1 MPSRSMVNFPK
12 LLIQALMR
20 LPGVPP
26 ESDVVEAMSNGT
38 GSRLTLDHGRFDRAL
53 FERLRK
59 KVLHYVEEFML
70 SSQRALELRITTP
83 RVFVHSTCTAAK
95 PVDYLRELLVIG
107 LLELGL
113 EIYVNCDMSY
123 IFADFD
129 VASQAETWK
138 TSYGRGFLY
147 ERALETSAQQ
157 RLTFWR
163 TGDPVPSEPLTYVKT
178 TYNNKPIPQEDL
190 VSRGVDLVVD
200 GNDIWAPHHPPPSSA
215 LQRWFLREGTSCHE
229 FQRPAQQVLAML
241 DSGDLWNCDHAPGSH
256 LCPNLHEAAS
266 LWYEGLRVLPALR
279 AWRGYRNEEAH
290 QRLVGDAWDYM
301 HTVPFHPEFV
311 QKYVTIATN
320 SRQFMDAYRSIIL
333 RTERRA
339 EFNQWAG
346 PQILQDAADPLKLLA
361 DCGRQLRK
369 VLVQHPCAC
378 GHSRGSVLAVLHL
391 LSGETNEG
399 VELSQ
404 IHGLLLYGFECA
416 SQIVGEKFEQ
426 ELLKLREDDHPNAA
440 DAPWPALTLAR
451 QRLAEV
457 LFPTAANSSLEFLS
471 VTTMSALAG
480 DAATSQ
486 SQLLEAWSNIQR
498 VLRSLEM
505 EDYELKGFLQ
515 ELFIA
520 QDVALPWADLSRR
533 LRRRRRGL
541 LGQLASLG
549 T

>member
-1 MPSRSMVNFPK
+1 MAGASRSLWLQETSLKLDSYCWREHTLAKPIQYSIPTRKWQHYRPLRERRKTWDFAPLIPGDPQTYQYTEEESYLEMYASSLFCITKKKGGWDCLRHYEILLAGCMPYFLDIDLMPSRSMVNFPK

-59 KVLHYVEEFML
+59 KVLHYVEDGNTKEFML

-129 VASQAETWK
+129 VANPPPSAR

-266 LWYEGLRVLPALR
+266 LWYEG
-279 AWRGYRNEEAH
+279 RGVFFWNWAATNGPLEAEVGERLGAGTQMWNRTCQYQLH
-290 QRLVGDAWDYM
+290 RRLVKGM
-301 HTVPFHPEFV
+301 
-311 QKYVTIATN
+311 N
-320 SRQFMDAYRSIIL
+320 
-333 RTERRA
+333 
-339 EFNQWAG
+339 
-346 PQILQDAADPLKLLA
+346 
-361 DCGRQLRK
+361 
-369 VLVQHPCAC
+369 
-378 GHSRGSVLAVLHL
+378 RGV
-391 LSGETNEG
+391 
-399 VELSQ
+399 
-404 IHGLLLYGFECA
+404 
-416 SQIVGEKFEQ
+416 
-426 ELLKLREDDHPNAA
+426 
-440 DAPWPALTLAR
+440 WP
-451 QRLAEV
+451 
-457 LFPTAANSSLEFLS
+457 
-471 VTTMSALAG
+471 
-480 DAATSQ
+480 
-486 SQLLEAWSNIQR
+486 
-498 VLRSLEM
+498 
-505 EDYELKGFLQ
+505 
-515 ELFIA
+515 LFI
-520 QDVALPWADLSRR
+520 QFGHLF
-533 LRRRRRGL
+533 
-541 LGQLASLG
+541 
-549 T
+549 